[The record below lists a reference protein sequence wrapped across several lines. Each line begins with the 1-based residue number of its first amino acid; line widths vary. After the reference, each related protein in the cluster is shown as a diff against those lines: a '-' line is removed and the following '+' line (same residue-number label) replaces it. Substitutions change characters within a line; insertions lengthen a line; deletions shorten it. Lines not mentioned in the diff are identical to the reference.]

1 MSQDRWSE
9 DLIIRACLAPD
20 DELATLF
27 DEFGK
32 LGSLDHL
39 NSGVV
44 RLLPYLYRRLEKI
57 EITAPQL
64 GVVKGVYVKSWY
76 QHQVS
81 RRKTLDTA
89 MDALSDIEF
98 LVLKGFALQALVYN
112 SDPPTRPGDDVDILV
127 RPEQREEALDRFLK
141 LGFVMGHT
149 LEKEH
154 ALTLKPSVS
163 LVRGDEYVDL
173 HWALYPTTN
182 PGSVVR
188 DLFTRFVLCDNRG
201 QSFATASVTDHLV
214 HGLVHGS
221 AKNEVSPIRWVLDCS
236 LLLKHPDCDLKQLVT
251 TSEDWGWSRIVGRQ
265 LGRLEQE
272 FNIPV
277 DSEIV
282 AMLKRNGSPLFIRF
296 FQWSRNL
303 QPSPGRKILA
313 VLLIN
318 GLYLRENTPA
328 RRMSILQWATFGAWL
343 RAAIALRRPGQVA
356 S

>member
-1 MSQDRWSE
+1 MSQDKWSE

-20 DELATLF
+20 EELATLF

-44 RLLPYLYRRLEKI
+44 RLLPYLYRRLERI

-64 GVVKGVYVKSWY
+64 GVIKGVYVKSWY

-89 MDALSDIEF
+89 LDALAGIEF

-112 SDPPTRPGDDVDILV
+112 NDPPTRPGDDVDILV
-127 RPEQREEALDRFLK
+127 RPEQREEALDHFLN
-141 LGFVMGHT
+141 LGFVMSPT

-154 ALTLKPSVS
+154 ASALKPSVS
-163 LVRGDEYVDL
+163 LVRGDEHVDL
-173 HWALYPTTN
+173 HWALYPSTN
-182 PGSVVR
+182 PGSVVP
-188 DLFTRFVLCDNRG
+188 DLFTRSVSCHNRG

-251 TSEDWGWSRIVGRQ
+251 TAEDWGWSRVVGRQ

-272 FNIPV
+272 FSIPV

-282 AMLKRNGSPLFIRF
+282 AMLNSNSSPLFIRF

-303 QPSPGRKILA
+303 RPSLGRRILS

-318 GLYLRENTPA
+318 GLYLRENTPS
-328 RRMSILQWATFGAWL
+328 RRMLILWWAMSGAWL
-343 RAAIALRRPGQVA
+343 RAAIVLRRPSQVD